1 MAAQGEEIGL
11 DRETIRATFGQE
23 RQAPEG
29 RVAIAEIE
37 TALTAHASHFDR
49 RAAIRA
55 VANSLPAGAPGRE
68 VVELADA
75 YLATPGVVRIAE
87 TARGE
92 RYTTRAIWEL
102 EQKAIASAEAMAA
115 TSDRA
120 VVSELIVGRV
130 LGKRPSMKSDQE
142 AMVRRLLTGDERLVI
157 VVGEAGTGK
166 TYAVVAA
173 AHGWAHDR
181 TELRVAAP
189 TWRAANVLRSEGLD
203 ATSVARLLAE
213 LDRGTAAGEQ
223 ELARRFGHGGRRGR
237 DGRLAGDGA
246 LNRPRRACRGE
257 AGPDRRPRPAR

>member
-1 MAAQGEEIGL
+1 
-11 DRETIRATFGQE
+11 
-23 RQAPEG
+23 
-29 RVAIAEIE
+29 
-37 TALTAHASHFDR
+37 
-49 RAAIRA
+49 
-55 VANSLPAGAPGRE
+55 

-75 YLATPGVVRIAE
+75 YLATPGVIRIAE
-87 TARGE
+87 TPRGD

-102 EQKAIASAEAMAA
+102 EQKALASAEAMAA

-130 LGKRPSMKSDQE
+130 LAKRPSMKSDQE
-142 AMVRRLLTGDERLVI
+142 AMVRRLLTGGEGLVI

-189 TWRAANVLRSEGLD
+189 TWRAANVLRSEGLN

-213 LDRGTAAGEQ
+213 LDRGTAAGERA
-223 ELARRFGHGGRRGR
+223 LARGSVLVVDEAGMVDSRAMARLIDHAERAEAKLVLIGGPAQLGEIEAGGMFGALAARSDPVVLDEVIRHNYDLDPRSREADPRGLRARGDLGLSGRRAGHG
-237 DGRLAGDGA
+237 L
-246 LNRPRRACRGE
+246 
-257 AGPDRRPRPAR
+257 